1 MVILFLILL
10 KRDTVNTTEETNN
23 QAEETEALI
32 SDLISEDTN
41 THTENLDTDLDVVSI
56 VPIYIYKTKTG
67 DRKEEDWR

>member
-1 MVILFLILL
+1 VVILFLILL

-56 VPIYIYKTKTG
+56 VPIYI
-67 DRKEEDWR
+67 